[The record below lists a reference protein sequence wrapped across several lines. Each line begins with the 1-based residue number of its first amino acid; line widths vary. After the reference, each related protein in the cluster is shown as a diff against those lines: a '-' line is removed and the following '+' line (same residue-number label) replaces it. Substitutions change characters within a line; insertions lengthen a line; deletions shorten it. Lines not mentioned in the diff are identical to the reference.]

1 MTKFTDIKARLAAI
15 TPGPWV
21 TACGGYSV
29 YVDDERCIGIA
40 YNGMNKYHRTPQ
52 VVADMAFIA
61 SAPADLAWAVRRIEE
76 LEAVLLSCLNGMNS
90 DNPVWK
96 RAAKLLEGE

>member
-1 MTKFTDIKARLAAI
+1 MSNLTEIKARLAACQLPMRI
-15 TPGPWV
+15 YGMAAMPPGQ
-21 TACGGYSV
+21 ANFIGYS
-29 YVDDERCIGIA
+29 
-40 YNGMNKYHRTPQ
+40 HR
-52 VVADMAFIA
+52 
-61 SAPADLAWAVRRIEE
+61 DLAWAVHRIEE